1 MTDARDRPRLERPES
16 GQQKGSK
23 RREASLCNRVGIR
36 HLSPRA
42 RMIRAIARQSSPKA
56 RFGTLLRVWWSW
68 SHAGLRGFAG
78 SIRSIAQNRATA
90 KISGAKVKTTG

>member
-23 RREASLCNRVGIR
+23 RREASLCNRVGIG

-42 RMIRAIARQSSPKA
+42 RMIRAIARQSSPIVA
-56 RFGTLLRVWWSW
+56 SVEQAC
-68 SHAGLRGFAG
+68 HAGGRGFE
-78 SIRSIAQNRATA
+78 SRLRPNVKRSR
-90 KISGAKVKTTG
+90 KVHQFPHSKSAPFGPGRR

>member
-23 RREASLCNRVGIR
+23 RREASLCNRVGIG

-42 RMIRAIARQSSPKA
+42 RMIRAIACQSSPIVA
-56 RFGTLLRVWWSW
+56 SVEQAC
-68 SHAGLRGFAG
+68 HAGGRGFESLRPNGALG
-78 SIRSIAQNRATA
+78 TEGTA
-90 KISGAKVKTTG
+90 PSTTRTSWTPV

>member
-23 RREASLCNRVGIR
+23 RREASLCNRVGIG

-42 RMIRAIARQSSPKA
+42 RMIRAIARQSSPIVA
-56 RFGTLLRVWWSW
+56 SVEQAC
-68 SHAGLRGFAG
+68 HAGGRGFESRLRPNGALG
-78 SIRSIAQNRATA
+78 TEGTARS
-90 KISGAKVKTTG
+90 TTRTSWTPV